1 MENENIYQPIE
12 KQTNVLED
20 ITKENPLNNLAA
32 NLKLGES
39 NLDMASIMSM
49 ASTLLTND
57 SVLNSLK
64 GMGSLDQLNTVP
76 VVKTQPKQKNT
87 DLTLFHE
94 LIDKIQLQI
103 MSEMN
108 AVRERLEKLTNEMIA
123 IKFELNESRKLSQ
136 NLQDLISNSQI
147 EKGKRKKNHD

>member
-1 MENENIYQPIE
+1 MEKENINQPIE

-20 ITKENPLNNLAA
+20 ITKENPLNNLAT

-39 NLDMASIMSM
+39 NLDMAAIMSM

-87 DLTLFHE
+87 DITMLHE
-94 LIDKIQLQI
+94 LIEKIQLQI

-108 AVRERLEKLTNEMIA
+108 AIRERLEKVTNEMIA
-123 IKFELNESRKLSQ
+123 IKFELNESRKMSQ
-136 NLQDLISNSQI
+136 SLQDLISDSQI

>member
-1 MENENIYQPIE
+1 MENENINQPIE

-20 ITKENPLNNLAA
+20 IPKENPLNNLAA

-64 GMGSLDQLNTVP
+64 GMGSLNQLNTVP
-76 VVKTQPKQKNT
+76 EVKTQPKQKNT
-87 DLTLFHE
+87 DITMLHE

-108 AVRERLEKLTNEMIA
+108 AIRERLEKVTNEMIA

-136 NLQDLISNSQI
+136 SLQDLISDSQI